1 MSFPKIRVR
10 GWCCALRPE
19 SRPGGE
25 LPRAIRRVRRMR
37 GIAFRTTASILVFG
51 GLVGGIAAVGSAKLI
66 EYKEH
71 RRLEDALVES
81 MASVQRTAS
90 VAAYARDEQLAVEV
104 VSGLMQSSSV
114 AHAEILEGETVLA
127 AVGVGA
133 ARESPTGAAL
143 RRQLRS
149 PFDNN
154 ETIGELRVVP
164 ASAFIAAKAADYSRL
179 VASLIAVLVL
189 SITLGVAWLVG
200 RGVTRGIGRLAG
212 EVHGLDVVSGSK
224 ITVPAGH
231 AEDELGRLAGD
242 INALLDRMEEALARE
257 REARGLHAAAERK
270 WRLIFDNAGSGLFTL
285 DAQGGLVEWNP
296 ALVRALGLKDEERV
310 IERASLAALLGDG
323 GGRLERMMAAI
334 VAGDEVAS
342 ADFERRGVEG
352 GSRWLHVVLNAIE
365 GRPDLLQGIIN
376 DITERKRAEDIAR
389 AQAERDALTGLLNR
403 RGLERACSSRLPEYA
418 GTAGLGVL
426 LVDLDGFKW
435 VNDNHGHQAGDEL
448 LQLVAR
454 RIEGVVRRTDKVARI
469 GGDEFVLVL
478 DDLKS
483 MSMARNIAAKL
494 VDVLGQPFAVLDG
507 RKVHIGASV
516 GVVFTQYP
524 SGQMAELLRRA
535 DAAMYEA
542 KKAGKSQ
549 YRFAFPV

>member
-1 MSFPKIRVR
+1 
-10 GWCCALRPE
+10 
-19 SRPGGE
+19 
-25 LPRAIRRVRRMR
+25 
-37 GIAFRTTASILVFG
+37 VFG

-66 EYKEH
+66 EHKEH
-71 RRLEDALVES
+71 RRLNDALVES
-81 MASVQRTAS
+81 MAAVQRTAS
-90 VAAYARDEQLAVEV
+90 VAAYARDEQLAAEV
-104 VSGLMQSSSV
+104 VAGLLQSSSV
-114 AHAEILEGETVLA
+114 AHAEILEGDTVLA
-127 AVGVGA
+127 AVGA
-133 ARESPTGAAL
+133 DTAPTSPNGAAL
-143 RRQLRS
+143 RRLLRS
-149 PFDNN
+149 PFDAS

-179 VASLIAVLVL
+179 VASLLAVLVL

-212 EVHGLDVVSGSK
+212 ELHGLDVVSGSK
-224 ITVPAGH
+224 VTVPAGH

-242 INALLDRMEEALARE
+242 INALLERMDAALARE

-285 DAQGGLVEWNP
+285 DAQGGLVEWNA
-296 ALVRALGLKDEERV
+296 ALVRALGLKDDECALGGV
-310 IERASLAALLGDG
+310 SLAGLLGDG
-323 GGRLERMMAAI
+323 AGRLERMRAAI
-334 VAGDEVAS
+334 VEGREAAS
-342 ADFERRGVEG
+342 ADFERREADG
-352 GSRWLHVVLNAIE
+352 GSRWLHVVLNAVE
-365 GRPDLLQGIIN
+365 GGGELLQGIVN
-376 DITERKRAEDIAR
+376 DITERKRAEDKAR

-403 RGLERACSSRLPEYA
+403 RGLERAYSARLHEYA

-435 VNDNHGHQAGDEL
+435 VNDNHGHEAGDEL

-454 RIEGVVRRTDKVARI
+454 RIEGVVRRSDKVARI
-469 GGDEFVLVL
+469 GGDEFVLLL

-507 RKVHIGASV
+507 RKVRIGASI

-524 SGQMAELLRRA
+524 SGQMPELLRRA

-549 YRFAFPV
+549 YCFAFPV

>member
-1 MSFPKIRVR
+1 MR
-10 GWCCALRPE
+10 GWCCALVPE
-19 SRPGGE
+19 PASGGDAP
-25 LPRAIRRVRRMR
+25 PRTFRSVRRTR

-51 GLVGGIAAVGSAKLI
+51 GLVGGIAGVGSARLI
-66 EYKEH
+66 EDKEH
-71 RRLEDALVES
+71 RRLNDALVES
-81 MASVQRTAS
+81 MAAVQRTAS
-90 VAAYARDEQLAVEV
+90 VAAYARDEQLAAEV
-104 VSGLMQSSSV
+104 VAGLLQSSSV

-133 ARESPTGAAL
+133 AQESPNGAAL

-149 PFDNN
+149 PFDAT

-179 VASLIAVLVL
+179 VASLLAVLVL

-212 EVHGLDVVSGSK
+212 ELHGLDVVSGSK
-224 ITVPAGH
+224 VTVPAGH

-242 INALLDRMEEALARE
+242 INALLDRVEAALARE

-285 DAQGGLVEWNP
+285 DSGGGLVEWNP
-296 ALVRALGLKDEERV
+296 ALVRALGLKDEERG
-310 IERASLAALLGDG
+310 ISGASLAALLGDE
-323 GGRLERMMAAI
+323 GGRLERMVAAI
-334 VAGDEVAS
+334 VEGDEVAS
-342 ADFERRGVEG
+342 ADFERRDLEG

-365 GRPDLLQGIIN
+365 GRRDLLQGIVN
-376 DITERKRAEDIAR
+376 DITERKRAEDKAR

-403 RGLERACSSRLPEYA
+403 RGLERAYSSRRHEYA

-435 VNDNHGHQAGDEL
+435 VNDNHGHEAGDEL

-454 RIEGVVRRTDKVARI
+454 RIEGVVRRSDKVARI
-469 GGDEFVLVL
+469 GGDEFVLLL

-494 VDVLGQPFAVLDG
+494 VDAIGQPFAVLDG
-507 RKVHIGASV
+507 RKVRIGASV

-524 SGQMAELLRRA
+524 SGELAELLRRA

-549 YRFAFPV
+549 YCFAFPV

>member
-1 MSFPKIRVR
+1 MR
-10 GWCCALRPE
+10 GWCCALVPE
-19 SRPGGE
+19 PASGGDAP
-25 LPRAIRRVRRMR
+25 PRTFRSVRRTR

-51 GLVGGIAAVGSAKLI
+51 GLVGGIAGVGSARLI
-66 EYKEH
+66 EDKEH
-71 RRLEDALVES
+71 RRLNDALVES
-81 MASVQRTAS
+81 MAAVQRTAS
-90 VAAYARDEQLAVEV
+90 VAAYARDEQLAAEV
-104 VSGLMQSSSV
+104 VAGLLQSSSV

-133 ARESPTGAAL
+133 AQESPNGAAL

-149 PFDNN
+149 PFDAT

-179 VASLIAVLVL
+179 VASLLAVLVL

-212 EVHGLDVVSGSK
+212 ELHGLDVMSGSK
-224 ITVPAGH
+224 VTVPAGH

-242 INALLDRMEEALARE
+242 INALLDRVEAALARE

-285 DAQGGLVEWNP
+285 DSGGGLVEWNP
-296 ALVRALGLKDEERV
+296 ALVRALGLKDEERG
-310 IERASLAALLGDG
+310 ISGASLAALLGDE
-323 GGRLERMMAAI
+323 GGRLERMVAAI
-334 VAGDEVAS
+334 VEGDEVAS
-342 ADFERRGVEG
+342 ADFERRDLEG

-365 GRPDLLQGIIN
+365 GRRDLLQGIVN
-376 DITERKRAEDIAR
+376 DITERKRAEDKAR

-403 RGLERACSSRLPEYA
+403 RGLERAYSSRRHEYA

-435 VNDNHGHQAGDEL
+435 VNDNHGHEAGDEL

-454 RIEGVVRRTDKVARI
+454 RIEGVVRRSDKVARI
-469 GGDEFVLVL
+469 GGDEFVLLL

-494 VDVLGQPFAVLDG
+494 VDAIGQPFAVLDG
-507 RKVHIGASV
+507 RKVRIGASV

-524 SGQMAELLRRA
+524 SGELAELLRRA

>member
-1 MSFPKIRVR
+1 M
-10 GWCCALRPE
+10 
-19 SRPGGE
+19 
-25 LPRAIRRVRRMR
+25 RRTR

-51 GLVGGIAAVGSAKLI
+51 GLVGGIAGVGSARLI
-66 EYKEH
+66 EDKEH
-71 RRLEDALVES
+71 RRLNDALVES
-81 MASVQRTAS
+81 MAAVQRTAS
-90 VAAYARDEQLAVEV
+90 VAAYARDEQLAAEV
-104 VSGLMQSSSV
+104 VAGLLQSSSV

-133 ARESPTGAAL
+133 AQESPNGAAL

-149 PFDNN
+149 PFDAT

-179 VASLIAVLVL
+179 VASLLAVLVL

-212 EVHGLDVVSGSK
+212 ELHGLDVVSGSK
-224 ITVPAGH
+224 VTVPAGH

-242 INALLDRMEEALARE
+242 INALLDRVEAALARE

-285 DAQGGLVEWNP
+285 DSGGGLVEWNP
-296 ALVRALGLKDEERV
+296 ALVRALGLKDEERG
-310 IERASLAALLGDG
+310 ISGASLAALLGDE
-323 GGRLERMMAAI
+323 GGRLERMVAAI
-334 VAGDEVAS
+334 VEGDEVAS
-342 ADFERRGVEG
+342 ADFERRDLEG

-365 GRPDLLQGIIN
+365 GRRDLLQGIVN
-376 DITERKRAEDIAR
+376 DITERKRAEDKAR

-403 RGLERACSSRLPEYA
+403 RGLERAYSSRRHEYA

-435 VNDNHGHQAGDEL
+435 VNDNHGHEAGDEL

-454 RIEGVVRRTDKVARI
+454 RIEGVVRRSDKVARI
-469 GGDEFVLVL
+469 GGDEFVLLL

-494 VDVLGQPFAVLDG
+494 VDAIGQPFAVLDG
-507 RKVHIGASV
+507 RKVRIGASV

-524 SGQMAELLRRA
+524 SGELAELLRRA

>member
-1 MSFPKIRVR
+1 MR
-10 GWCCALRPE
+10 GWCCALVPE
-19 SRPGGE
+19 PASGGDAP
-25 LPRAIRRVRRMR
+25 PRTFRSVRRTR

-51 GLVGGIAAVGSAKLI
+51 GLVGGIAGVGSARLI
-66 EYKEH
+66 EDKEH
-71 RRLEDALVES
+71 RRLNDALVES
-81 MASVQRTAS
+81 MAAVQRTAS
-90 VAAYARDEQLAVEV
+90 VAAYARDEQLAAEV
-104 VSGLMQSSSV
+104 VAGLLQSSSV

-133 ARESPTGAAL
+133 AQESPNGAAL

-149 PFDNN
+149 PFDAT

-179 VASLIAVLVL
+179 VASLLAVLVL

-212 EVHGLDVVSGSK
+212 ELHGLDVVSGSK
-224 ITVPAGH
+224 VTVPAGH

-242 INALLDRMEEALARE
+242 INALLDRVEAALARE

-285 DAQGGLVEWNP
+285 DSGGGLVEWNP
-296 ALVRALGLKDEERV
+296 ALVRALGLKDEERG
-310 IERASLAALLGDG
+310 ISGASLAALLGDE
-323 GGRLERMMAAI
+323 GGRLERMVAAI
-334 VAGDEVAS
+334 VEGDEVAS
-342 ADFERRGVEG
+342 ADFERRDLEG

-365 GRPDLLQGIIN
+365 GRRDLLQGIVN
-376 DITERKRAEDIAR
+376 DITERKRAEDKAR

-403 RGLERACSSRLPEYA
+403 RGLERAYSSRRHEYA

-435 VNDNHGHQAGDEL
+435 VNDNHGHEAGDEL

-454 RIEGVVRRTDKVARI
+454 RIEGVVRRSDKVARI
-469 GGDEFVLVL
+469 GGDEFVLLL

-494 VDVLGQPFAVLDG
+494 VDAIGQPFAVLDG
-507 RKVHIGASV
+507 RKVRIGASV

-524 SGQMAELLRRA
+524 SGELAELLRRA

>member
-66 EYKEH
+66 EHKEH

-179 VASLIAVLVL
+179 VASLLAVLVL

-310 IERASLAALLGDG
+310 IE
-323 GGRLERMMAAI
+323 
-334 VAGDEVAS
+334 
-342 ADFERRGVEG
+342 
-352 GSRWLHVVLNAIE
+352 
-365 GRPDLLQGIIN
+365 
-376 DITERKRAEDIAR
+376 
-389 AQAERDALTGLLNR
+389 
-403 RGLERACSSRLPEYA
+403 ERALPHCSATGAA
-418 GTAGLGVL
+418 GWSA
-426 LVDLDGFKW
+426 
-435 VNDNHGHQAGDEL
+435 
-448 LQLVAR
+448 
-454 RIEGVVRRTDKVARI
+454 
-469 GGDEFVLVL
+469 
-478 DDLKS
+478 
-483 MSMARNIAAKL
+483 
-494 VDVLGQPFAVLDG
+494 
-507 RKVHIGASV
+507 
-516 GVVFTQYP
+516 
-524 SGQMAELLRRA
+524 
-535 DAAMYEA
+535 
-542 KKAGKSQ
+542 
-549 YRFAFPV
+549 

>member
-1 MSFPKIRVR
+1 MR
-10 GWCCALRPE
+10 GWCCALVPE
-19 SRPGGE
+19 PASGGDAP
-25 LPRAIRRVRRMR
+25 PRTFRSVRRTR

-66 EYKEH
+66 EHKEH
-71 RRLEDALVES
+71 RRLNDALVES
-81 MASVQRTAS
+81 MAAVQRTAS
-90 VAAYARDEQLAVEV
+90 VAAYARDEQLAAEV
-104 VSGLMQSSSV
+104 VAGLLQSSSV

-133 ARESPTGAAL
+133 AQESPNGAAL

-149 PFDNN
+149 PFDAT

-179 VASLIAVLVL
+179 VASLLAVLVL

-212 EVHGLDVVSGSK
+212 ELHGLDVMSGSK
-224 ITVPAGH
+224 VTVPAGH

-242 INALLDRMEEALARE
+242 INALLDRVEAALARE

-285 DAQGGLVEWNP
+285 DSGGGLVEWNP
-296 ALVRALGLKDEERV
+296 ALVRALGLKDEERG
-310 IERASLAALLGDG
+310 ISGASLAALLGDE
-323 GGRLERMMAAI
+323 GGRLERMVAAI
-334 VAGDEVAS
+334 VEGDEVAS
-342 ADFERRGVEG
+342 ADFERRDLEG

-365 GRPDLLQGIIN
+365 GRRDLLQGIVN
-376 DITERKRAEDIAR
+376 DITERKRAEDKAR

-403 RGLERACSSRLPEYA
+403 RGLERAYSSRRHEYA

-435 VNDNHGHQAGDEL
+435 VNDNHGHEAGDEL

-454 RIEGVVRRTDKVARI
+454 RIEGVVRRSDKVARI
-469 GGDEFVLVL
+469 GGDEFVLLL

-494 VDVLGQPFAVLDG
+494 VDAIGQPFAVLDG
-507 RKVHIGASV
+507 RKVRIGASV

-524 SGQMAELLRRA
+524 SGELAELLRRA

>member
-1 MSFPKIRVR
+1 MR
-10 GWCCALRPE
+10 GWCCALVPE
-19 SRPGGE
+19 PASGGDAP
-25 LPRAIRRVRRMR
+25 PRTFRSVRRTR

-51 GLVGGIAAVGSAKLI
+51 GLVGGIAGVGSARLI
-66 EYKEH
+66 EDKEH
-71 RRLEDALVES
+71 RRLNDALVES
-81 MASVQRTAS
+81 MAAVQRTAS
-90 VAAYARDEQLAVEV
+90 VAAYARDEQLAAEV
-104 VSGLMQSSSV
+104 VAGLLQSSSV

-133 ARESPTGAAL
+133 AQESPNGAAL

-149 PFDNN
+149 PFDAT

-179 VASLIAVLVL
+179 VASLLAVLVL

-212 EVHGLDVVSGSK
+212 ELHGLDVMSGSK
-224 ITVPAGH
+224 VTVPAGH

-242 INALLDRMEEALARE
+242 INALLDRVEAALARE

-285 DAQGGLVEWNP
+285 DSGGGLVEWNP
-296 ALVRALGLKDEERV
+296 ALVRALGLKDEERG
-310 IERASLAALLGDG
+310 ISGASLAALLGDE
-323 GGRLERMMAAI
+323 GGRLERMVAAI
-334 VAGDEVAS
+334 VEGDEVAS
-342 ADFERRGVEG
+342 ADFERRDLEG

-365 GRPDLLQGIIN
+365 GRRDLLQGIVN
-376 DITERKRAEDIAR
+376 DITERKRAEDKAR

-403 RGLERACSSRLPEYA
+403 RGLERAYSSRRHEYA

-435 VNDNHGHQAGDEL
+435 VNDNHGHEAGDEL

-454 RIEGVVRRTDKVARI
+454 RIEGVVRRSDKVARI
-469 GGDEFVLVL
+469 GGDEFVLLL

-494 VDVLGQPFAVLDG
+494 VDAIGQPFAVLDG
-507 RKVHIGASV
+507 RKVRIGASV

-524 SGQMAELLRRA
+524 SGELAELLRRA

-549 YRFAFPV
+549 YCFAFPV

>member
-1 MSFPKIRVR
+1 MR
-10 GWCCALRPE
+10 GWCCALVPE
-19 SRPGGE
+19 PASGGDAP
-25 LPRAIRRVRRMR
+25 PRTFRSVRRTR

-51 GLVGGIAAVGSAKLI
+51 GLVGGIAGAGSARLI
-66 EYKEH
+66 EDKEH
-71 RRLEDALVES
+71 RRLNDALVES
-81 MASVQRTAS
+81 MAAVQRTAS
-90 VAAYARDEQLAVEV
+90 VAAYARDEQLAAEV
-104 VSGLMQSSSV
+104 VAGLLQSSSV

-133 ARESPTGAAL
+133 AQESPNGAAL

-149 PFDNN
+149 PFDAT

-179 VASLIAVLVL
+179 VASLLAVLVL

-212 EVHGLDVVSGSK
+212 ELHGLDVMSGSK
-224 ITVPAGH
+224 VTVPAGH

-242 INALLDRMEEALARE
+242 INALLDRVEAALARE

-285 DAQGGLVEWNP
+285 DSGGGLVEWNP
-296 ALVRALGLKDEERV
+296 ALVRALGLKDEERG
-310 IERASLAALLGDG
+310 ISGASLAALLGDE
-323 GGRLERMMAAI
+323 GGRLERMVAAI
-334 VAGDEVAS
+334 VEGDEVAS
-342 ADFERRGVEG
+342 ADFERRDLEG

-365 GRPDLLQGIIN
+365 GRRDLLQGIVN
-376 DITERKRAEDIAR
+376 DITERKRAEDKAR

-403 RGLERACSSRLPEYA
+403 RGLERAYSSRRHEYA

-435 VNDNHGHQAGDEL
+435 VNDNHGHEAGDEL

-454 RIEGVVRRTDKVARI
+454 RIEGVVRRSDKVARI
-469 GGDEFVLVL
+469 GGDEFVLLL

-494 VDVLGQPFAVLDG
+494 VDAIGQPFAVLDG
-507 RKVHIGASV
+507 RKVRIGASV

-524 SGQMAELLRRA
+524 SGELAELLRRA

>member
-1 MSFPKIRVR
+1 VR
-10 GWCCALRPE
+10 GWCCALVPE
-19 SRPGGE
+19 PASGGDAP
-25 LPRAIRRVRRMR
+25 PRTFRSVRRTR

-51 GLVGGIAAVGSAKLI
+51 GLVGGIAGAGSARLI
-66 EYKEH
+66 EDKEH
-71 RRLEDALVES
+71 RRLNDALVES
-81 MASVQRTAS
+81 MAAVQRTAS
-90 VAAYARDEQLAVEV
+90 VAAYARDEQLAAEV
-104 VSGLMQSSSV
+104 VAGLLQSSSV

-133 ARESPTGAAL
+133 AQESPNGAAL

-149 PFDNN
+149 PFDAT

-179 VASLIAVLVL
+179 VASLLAVLVL

-212 EVHGLDVVSGSK
+212 ELHGLDVVSGSK
-224 ITVPAGH
+224 VTVPAGH

-242 INALLDRMEEALARE
+242 INALLDRVEAALARE

-285 DAQGGLVEWNP
+285 DSGGGLVEWNP
-296 ALVRALGLKDEERV
+296 ALVRALGLKDEERG
-310 IERASLAALLGDG
+310 ISGASLAALLGDE
-323 GGRLERMMAAI
+323 GGRLERMVAAI
-334 VAGDEVAS
+334 VEGDEVAS
-342 ADFERRGVEG
+342 ADFERRDLEG

-365 GRPDLLQGIIN
+365 GRRDLLQGIVN
-376 DITERKRAEDIAR
+376 DITERKRAEDKAR

-403 RGLERACSSRLPEYA
+403 RGLERAYSSRRHEYA

-435 VNDNHGHQAGDEL
+435 VNDNHGHEAGDEL

-454 RIEGVVRRTDKVARI
+454 RIEGVVRRSDKVARI
-469 GGDEFVLVL
+469 GGDEFVLLL

-494 VDVLGQPFAVLDG
+494 VDAIGQPFAVLDG
-507 RKVHIGASV
+507 RKVRIGASV

-524 SGQMAELLRRA
+524 SGELAELLRRA

>member
-1 MSFPKIRVR
+1 MR
-10 GWCCALRPE
+10 GWCCALVPE
-19 SRPGGE
+19 PASGGDAP
-25 LPRAIRRVRRMR
+25 PRTFRSVRRTR

-66 EYKEH
+66 EHKEH
-71 RRLEDALVES
+71 RRLNDALVES
-81 MASVQRTAS
+81 MAAVQRTAS
-90 VAAYARDEQLAVEV
+90 VAAYARDEQLAAEV
-104 VSGLMQSSSV
+104 VAGLLQSSSV
-114 AHAEILEGETVLA
+114 AHAEILEGDTVLA
-127 AVGVGA
+127 AVGASTAPA
-133 ARESPTGAAL
+133 APNGAAL
-143 RRQLRS
+143 RRLLRS
-149 PFDNN
+149 PFDAS

-179 VASLIAVLVL
+179 VASLLAVLVL

-212 EVHGLDVVSGSK
+212 ELHGLDVVSGSK
-224 ITVPAGH
+224 VTVPAGH

-242 INALLDRMEEALARE
+242 INALLERMDAALARE

-285 DAQGGLVEWNP
+285 DAQGGLVEWNV
-296 ALVRALGLKDEERV
+296 ALVRALGLKDDECALGGV
-310 IERASLAALLGDG
+310 SLAGLLGDG
-323 GGRLERMMAAI
+323 AGRLERMRAAI
-334 VAGDEVAS
+334 FEGSEAVS
-342 ADFERRGVEG
+342 ADFERREADG
-352 GSRWLHVVLNAIE
+352 GSRWLHVVLNAVE
-365 GRPDLLQGIIN
+365 GGGELLQGIVN
-376 DITERKRAEDIAR
+376 DITERKRAEDKAR

-403 RGLERACSSRLPEYA
+403 RGLERAYSSRRHEYA

-435 VNDNHGHQAGDEL
+435 VNDNHGHEAGDEL

-454 RIEGVVRRTDKVARI
+454 RIEGVVRRSDKVARI
-469 GGDEFVLVL
+469 GGDEFVLLL

-494 VDVLGQPFAVLDG
+494 VDAIGQPFAVLDG
-507 RKVHIGASV
+507 RKVRIGASV

-524 SGQMAELLRRA
+524 SGELAELLRRA

>member
-1 MSFPKIRVR
+1 VR
-10 GWCCALRPE
+10 GWCCALVPE
-19 SRPGGE
+19 PASGGDAP
-25 LPRAIRRVRRMR
+25 PRTFRSVRRTR

-51 GLVGGIAAVGSAKLI
+51 GLVGGIAGVGSARLI
-66 EYKEH
+66 EDKEH
-71 RRLEDALVES
+71 RRLNDALVES
-81 MASVQRTAS
+81 MAAVQRTAS
-90 VAAYARDEQLAVEV
+90 VAAYARDEQLAAEV
-104 VSGLMQSSSV
+104 VAGLLQSSSV

-133 ARESPTGAAL
+133 AQESPNGAAL

-149 PFDNN
+149 PFDAT

-179 VASLIAVLVL
+179 VASLLAVLVL

-212 EVHGLDVVSGSK
+212 ELHGLDVVSGSK
-224 ITVPAGH
+224 VTVPAGH

-242 INALLDRMEEALARE
+242 INALLDRVEAALARE

-285 DAQGGLVEWNP
+285 DSGGGLVEWNP
-296 ALVRALGLKDEERV
+296 ALVRALGLKDEERG
-310 IERASLAALLGDG
+310 ISGASLAALLGDE
-323 GGRLERMMAAI
+323 GGRLERMVAAI
-334 VAGDEVAS
+334 VEGDEVAS
-342 ADFERRGVEG
+342 ADFERRDLEG

-365 GRPDLLQGIIN
+365 GRRDLLQGIVN
-376 DITERKRAEDIAR
+376 DITERKRAEDKAR

-403 RGLERACSSRLPEYA
+403 RGLERAYSSRRHEYA

-435 VNDNHGHQAGDEL
+435 VNDNHGHEAGDEL

-454 RIEGVVRRTDKVARI
+454 RIEGVVRRSDKVARI
-469 GGDEFVLVL
+469 GGDEFVLLL

-494 VDVLGQPFAVLDG
+494 VDAIGQPFAVLDG
-507 RKVHIGASV
+507 RKVRIGASV

-524 SGQMAELLRRA
+524 SGELAELLRRA

>member
-1 MSFPKIRVR
+1 VR
-10 GWCCALRPE
+10 GWCCALVPE
-19 SRPGGE
+19 PASGGDAP
-25 LPRAIRRVRRMR
+25 PRAFRRVRRTR

-66 EYKEH
+66 EHKEH
-71 RRLEDALVES
+71 RRLNDALVES
-81 MASVQRTAS
+81 MAAVQRTAS
-90 VAAYARDEQLAVEV
+90 VAAYARDEQLAAEV
-104 VSGLMQSSSV
+104 VAGLLQSSSV

-133 ARESPTGAAL
+133 AQESPNGAAL

-149 PFDNN
+149 PFDAT

-179 VASLIAVLVL
+179 VASLLAVLVL

-212 EVHGLDVVSGSK
+212 ELHGLDVVSGSK
-224 ITVPAGH
+224 VTVPAGH

-242 INALLDRMEEALARE
+242 INALLDRVEAALARE

-285 DAQGGLVEWNP
+285 DSGGGLVEWNP
-296 ALVRALGLKDEERV
+296 ALVRALGLKDEERG
-310 IERASLAALLGDG
+310 ISGASLAALLGDE
-323 GGRLERMMAAI
+323 GGRLERMVAAI
-334 VAGDEVAS
+334 VEGDEVAS
-342 ADFERRGVEG
+342 ADFERRDLEG

-365 GRPDLLQGIIN
+365 GRRDLLQGIVN
-376 DITERKRAEDIAR
+376 DITERKRAEDKAR

-403 RGLERACSSRLPEYA
+403 RGLERAYSSRRHEYA

-435 VNDNHGHQAGDEL
+435 VNDNHGHEAGDEL

-454 RIEGVVRRTDKVARI
+454 RIEGVVRRSDKVARI
-469 GGDEFVLVL
+469 GGDEFVLLL

-494 VDVLGQPFAVLDG
+494 VDAIGQPFAVLDG
-507 RKVHIGASV
+507 RKVRIGASV

-524 SGQMAELLRRA
+524 SGELAELLRRA

>member
-1 MSFPKIRVR
+1 MR
-10 GWCCALRPE
+10 GWCCALVPE
-19 SRPGGE
+19 PASGGDAP
-25 LPRAIRRVRRMR
+25 PRTFRSVRRTR

-51 GLVGGIAAVGSAKLI
+51 GLVGGIAGVGSARLI
-66 EYKEH
+66 EDKEH
-71 RRLEDALVES
+71 RRLNDALVES
-81 MASVQRTAS
+81 MAAVQRTAS
-90 VAAYARDEQLAVEV
+90 VAAYARDEQLAAEV
-104 VSGLMQSSSV
+104 VAGLLQSSSV

-133 ARESPTGAAL
+133 AQESPNGAAL

-149 PFDNN
+149 PFDAT

-179 VASLIAVLVL
+179 VASLLAVLVL

-212 EVHGLDVVSGSK
+212 ELHGLDVMSGSK
-224 ITVPAGH
+224 VTVPAGH

-242 INALLDRMEEALARE
+242 INALLDRVEAALARE

-285 DAQGGLVEWNP
+285 DSGGGLVEWNP
-296 ALVRALGLKDEERV
+296 ALVRALGLKDEERG
-310 IERASLAALLGDG
+310 ISGASLAALLGDE
-323 GGRLERMMAAI
+323 GGRLERMVAAI
-334 VAGDEVAS
+334 VEGDEVAS
-342 ADFERRGVEG
+342 ADFERRDLEG

-365 GRPDLLQGIIN
+365 GRRDLLQGIVN
-376 DITERKRAEDIAR
+376 DITERKRAEDKAR

-403 RGLERACSSRLPEYA
+403 RGLERAYSSRRHEYA

-435 VNDNHGHQAGDEL
+435 VNDNHGHEAGDEL

-454 RIEGVVRRTDKVARI
+454 RIEGVVRRSDKVARI
-469 GGDEFVLVL
+469 GGDEFVLLL

-494 VDVLGQPFAVLDG
+494 VDAIGQPFAVLDG
-507 RKVHIGASV
+507 RKVRIGASV

-524 SGQMAELLRRA
+524 SGQMPELLRRA

>member
-1 MSFPKIRVR
+1 M
-10 GWCCALRPE
+10 
-19 SRPGGE
+19 
-25 LPRAIRRVRRMR
+25 RRTR

-66 EYKEH
+66 EHKEH
-71 RRLEDALVES
+71 RRLNDALVES
-81 MASVQRTAS
+81 MAAVQRTAS
-90 VAAYARDEQLAVEV
+90 VAAYARDEQLAAEV
-104 VSGLMQSSSV
+104 VAGLLQSSSV
-114 AHAEILEGETVLA
+114 AHAEILEGDTVLA
-127 AVGVGA
+127 AVGA
-133 ARESPTGAAL
+133 NTASASPNGAAL
-143 RRQLRS
+143 RGLLRS
-149 PFDNN
+149 PFDAS
-154 ETIGELRVVP
+154 ETIGELRVIP

-179 VASLIAVLVL
+179 VASLLAVLVL

-212 EVHGLDVVSGSK
+212 ELHGLDVVSGSK
-224 ITVPAGH
+224 VTAPAGH

-242 INALLDRMEEALARE
+242 INALLERMDAALARE

-285 DAQGGLVEWNP
+285 DAQGGLVEWNA
-296 ALVRALGLKDEERV
+296 ALVRALGLKDDECARGG
-310 IERASLAALLGDG
+310 ASLAELLGDG
-323 GGRLERMMAAI
+323 AGRLERMRAAI
-334 VAGDEVAS
+334 VEGSEAAS
-342 ADFERRGVEG
+342 ADFERRDADG
-352 GSRWLHVVLNAIE
+352 GSRWLHVVLNAVE
-365 GRPDLLQGIIN
+365 GGGELLQGIVN
-376 DITERKRAEDIAR
+376 DITERKHAEDKAR

-403 RGLERACSSRLPEYA
+403 RGLERAYSARLHEYA

-435 VNDNHGHQAGDEL
+435 VNDNHGHEAGDEL

-454 RIEGVVRRTDKVARI
+454 RIEGVVRRSDKVARI
-469 GGDEFVLVL
+469 GGDEFVLLL

-494 VDVLGQPFAVLDG
+494 VDVLSQPFAVLDG
-507 RKVHIGASV
+507 CKVRIGASV

-549 YRFAFPV
+549 YCFAFPV

>member
-1 MSFPKIRVR
+1 M
-10 GWCCALRPE
+10 APE
-19 SRPGGE
+19 PVSDGDEPA
-25 LPRAIRRVRRMR
+25 RAFRRVRRTR

-66 EYKEH
+66 EHKEH
-71 RRLEDALVES
+71 RRLNDALVES
-81 MASVQRTAS
+81 MAAVQRTAS
-90 VAAYARDEQLAVEV
+90 VAAYARDEQLAAEV
-104 VSGLMQSSSV
+104 VAGLLQSSSV

-133 ARESPTGAAL
+133 AQESPNGAAL

-149 PFDNN
+149 PFDAT

-179 VASLIAVLVL
+179 VASLLAVLVL

-212 EVHGLDVVSGSK
+212 ELHGLDVMSGSK
-224 ITVPAGH
+224 VTVPAGH

-242 INALLDRMEEALARE
+242 INALLDRVEAALARE

-285 DAQGGLVEWNP
+285 DSGGGLVEWNP
-296 ALVRALGLKDEERV
+296 ALVRALGLKDEERG
-310 IERASLAALLGDG
+310 ISGASLAALLGDE
-323 GGRLERMMAAI
+323 GGRLERMVAAI
-334 VAGDEVAS
+334 VEGDEVAS
-342 ADFERRGVEG
+342 ADFERRDLEG

-365 GRPDLLQGIIN
+365 GRRDLLQGIVN
-376 DITERKRAEDIAR
+376 DITERKRAEDKAR

-403 RGLERACSSRLPEYA
+403 RGLERAYSSRRHEYA

-435 VNDNHGHQAGDEL
+435 VNDNHGHEAGDEL

-454 RIEGVVRRTDKVARI
+454 RIEGVVRRSDKVARI
-469 GGDEFVLVL
+469 GGDEFVLLL

-494 VDVLGQPFAVLDG
+494 VDAIGQPFAVLDG
-507 RKVHIGASV
+507 RKVRIGASV

-524 SGQMAELLRRA
+524 SGELAELLRRA